1 MFEHFSDYMYYL
13 LTSPFKRIRRSV
25 NQWYILFRVLGKRF
39 DDAMESLYFAQ
50 EQTMVATCV
59 PEMLQIHAQDR
70 GMKRYPGEDDENFRK
85 RIANYVEILRLGG
98 SDEGVL
104 LAVWVLGYDNAQ
116 LVKAKDISGDESR
129 WAEFYIIIRQDMAD
143 STPIEFSILQ
153 KQVRKYKYVGALD
166 NYRLIDSTQKNI
178 QIQVD
183 TQCATYTG
191 PFYNAMFRYD
201 GTRTYGLT
209 TKYSELLYPGE
220 CLYRYDGTQK
230 YGVTKI
236 TETL

>member
-39 DDAMESLYFAQ
+39 DDAMESLYSAQ

-59 PEMLQIHAQDR
+59 PEMLQLHAQER
-70 GMKRYPGEDDENFRK
+70 GLKKYPGEDDENFRK

-98 SDEGVL
+98 TDEGVL
-104 LAVWVLGYDNAQ
+104 LAVWALGYENAQ
-116 LVKAKDISGDESR
+116 IVKAKDVSGDDGR
-129 WAEFYIIIRQDMAD
+129 WAEFYIIIRQDMAEN
-143 STPIEFSILQ
+143 SPIDFSILQ

-166 NYRLIDSTQKNI
+166 NYRLIDSTQKSI

-183 TQCATYTG
+183 TQCTTVSGAV
-191 PFYNAMFRYD
+191 YN
-201 GTRTYGLT
+201 G
-209 TKYSELLYPGE
+209 
-220 CLYRYDGTQK
+220 LYRYDGTCR
-230 YGVTKI
+230 YGLTK
-236 TETL
+236 TVEEL